1 MRRPHTGFTLVELI
15 VTISIIG
22 ILVAIVVP
30 SISGAQRRAR
40 EVAERKTLQD
50 IQTSWSTWAAGHNG
64 ANPIPGLERRGKVDM
79 DGDGDNSGANDRFI
93 SGRGQEQSELND
105 HAAMLSMC
113 IMNNLLVPDQL
124 ITPNEVGSPYAY
136 DSYNFNVFGGDAV
149 GGADGE
155 IERWDPAL
163 RNDIE
168 GTASGIC
175 HNSYAIMP
183 LAGERRRD
191 HWDRAGSS
199 AHGQLSTRG
208 PRDGDETLLLD
219 SNTARLM
226 ARPGAWRGFVVYS
239 DGHSDSLDGFYPEYA
254 NFKRIIDGIERQFPD
269 NIFNPDQDA
278 VGVFNNDTSKLG
290 GDIYLTHIDHQGIDA
305 NSISDVNPYDVDF
318 TSLHD

>member
-1 MRRPHTGFTLVELI
+1 MRRQTGFTLVELL

-40 EVAERKTLQD
+40 EVAERKMLQD
-50 IQTSWSTWAAGHNG
+50 IQTSWTTWAAGHKG
-64 ANPIPGLERRGKVDM
+64 VNPVPGLERRHKVDM
-79 DGDGDNSGANDRFI
+79 DGDGNTTGANDRYI
-93 SGRGQEQSELND
+93 SGRGREQSALND

-113 IMNNLLVPDQL
+113 IMNNLMVPDQL
-124 ITPNEVGSPYAY
+124 ITPNEVGTAYAL
-136 DSYNFNVFGGDAV
+136 DYNFDTFGADAV
-149 GGADGE
+149 GGQDGE
-155 IERWDPAL
+155 IERWDPSF

-199 AHGQLSTRG
+199 SHGQLGTRG
-208 PRDGDETLLLD
+208 PRDGDESLLLD

-254 NFKRIIDGIERQFPD
+254 NYTRIINGIERQFPD
-269 NIFNPDQDA
+269 NIFLTDQEA
-278 VGVFNNDTSKLG
+278 IGVFNNDRTQLG

-305 NSISDVNPYDVDF
+305 NSVSDVNPYDVEF